1 MIAAFE
7 LLASDNA
14 KGAFPLS
21 RIRCRMD
28 RAVEDGSH
36 VDDVL
41 DYGLREFLP
50 CSVQRV
56 STAASPTQMIRRR
69 RLRKYGSVAH
79 KRAKAIPK
87 YNGRFSLNAT
97 LFCYEVP

>member
-36 VDDVL
+36 VDDAI
-41 DYGLREFLP
+41 GLR
-50 CSVQRV
+50 SSRV
-56 STAASPTQMIRRR
+56 PTMQCATGF
-69 RLRKYGSVAH
+69 YGSESNSNDS
-79 KRAKAIPK
+79 PK
-87 YNGRFSLNAT
+87 EAA
-97 LFCYEVP
+97 